1 MYNIIKNPETN
12 RNVSIYS
19 KKGIAI
25 LEKYLNNLTGGGGFQ
40 ALTNFLYRSTTPKAT
55 EQETLKLED
64 IFTDHLYKENFY
76 KLLKIIEIYKSDQN
90 KDNLVNLVNKINP
103 WERTQTYLLYKNMLY
118 FFILSGKL
126 ELIKNL
132 YDDNSLRQKINIIEK
147 YNEQN
152 NNFFKEIN
160 INHLK
165 KNDWNYEVKK
175 LIYRFH
181 LTNIISVLF
190 ILIRNLSDLKRSR
203 PSALSDLKIDEL
215 TNEVTDNINKLS
227 HKKNINLNKPS
238 SNNVKSLI
246 KINFSLIKFFDRMFE
261 KKNAHI
267 ILKACNDDEDIAICS
282 LTKTIEFFTIEEFK
296 LFK

>member
-1 MYNIIKNPETN
+1 
-12 RNVSIYS
+12 
-19 KKGIAI
+19 
-25 LEKYLNNLTGGGGFQ
+25 
-40 ALTNFLYRSTTPKAT
+40 
-55 EQETLKLED
+55 
-64 IFTDHLYKENFY
+64 
-76 KLLKIIEIYKSDQN
+76 
-90 KDNLVNLVNKINP
+90 
-103 WERTQTYLLYKNMLY
+103 MLY

-246 KINFSLIKFFDRMFE
+246 KINDSLIKFFDRMFE